1 MDSAFFTTTVIGQ
14 GQHFTHMWKH
24 LHDPIISLRRE
35 IWAHKIS
42 LAPQLFIEVPV
53 PSQESE

>member
-24 LHDPIISLRRE
+24 LHDHIISLRGG

-42 LAPQLFIEVPV
+42 LAPQLFIV